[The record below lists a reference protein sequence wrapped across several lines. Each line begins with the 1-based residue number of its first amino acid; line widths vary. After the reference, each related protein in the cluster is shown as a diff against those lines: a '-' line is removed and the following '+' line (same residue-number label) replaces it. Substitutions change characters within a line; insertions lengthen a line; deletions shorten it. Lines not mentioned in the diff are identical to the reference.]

1 MEYLHTASLQP
12 KVNFLHDYV
21 FVLETEKAW
30 LGQCFARRTACEGHG
45 CGESTGK
52 VGRRPGGQR
61 GRRGRAGVSE
71 CWRSSS
77 SCRWGEGFSSS
88 VKKRSSEGRVGAR
101 ESYTRARP
109 YASYRL
115 NLDTL
120 PSLKCPPNSS
130 WLSLPP
136 HVQMVTGSISEG
148 VNKLFSGGLL
158 GLMKLK
164 LGNSYQNLPDRSTTA
179 DFFN

>member
-1 MEYLHTASLQP
+1 MEYLHTASPQP

-52 VGRRPGGQR
+52 VGRRPGGREDVVGERECRSAGGVALSGGGR
-61 GRRGRAGVSE
+61 GSAA
-71 CWRSSS
+71 WRNDPL
-77 SCRWGEGFSSS
+77 
-88 VKKRSSEGRVGAR
+88 KRSI
-101 ESYTRARP
+101 ARP

-120 PSLKCPPNSS
+120 PSLKCRPNSS
-130 WLSLPP
+130 SLSLPP
-136 HVQMVTGSISEG
+136 HVQMVTGSIPEG
-148 VNKLFSGGLL
+148 VNKLFSDGLL
-158 GLMKLK
+158 GLMEFNP
-164 LGNSYQNLPDRSTTA
+164 GNL
-179 DFFN
+179 